1 MWGFYNSRDRLM
13 ANSIFEF
20 ILDVNLAKK
29 YSPIKYKN
37 KYNGD
42 QIFLKQYVYSKIKRN
57 STIHDSFTCP
67 FYGGDAFPTKRIGD
81 CFVGIKFNLK
91 IMSQK

>member
-13 ANSIFEF
+13 ANSIFEL
-20 ILDVNLAKK
+20 ILDVNLATK

-42 QIFLKQYVYSKIKRN
+42 HFFLKQYVYSKIKRN
-57 STIHDSFTCP
+57 STIYDSFTCP
-67 FYGGDAFPTKRIGD
+67 FYGGDAFPTKRIGN
-81 CFVGIKFNLK
+81 CFVDIKFNRK
-91 IMSQK
+91 NMSQK